1 MISKFQFL
9 KIYYWINLGLTLL
22 SLTFLYQFPSQI
34 LLICISLFLSAIHI
48 LIAIFHDA
56 ILRN

>member
-34 LLICISLFLSAIHI
+34 LLICISLFLVAIHI